1 MAKHITRQA
10 SRDMAFRLANG
21 SSKTARR
28 IRRTPKK
35 SQAQQVSAC
44 QPVASTWQTRGGWSS
59 GDLSSAR
66 GPEPFGSGVAGGLTE
81 LGHVA
86 AQHRIVYDLTM
97 VSPRPGRAIVEGLGQ
112 WTCVSRSEA

>member
-1 MAKHITRQA
+1 MFFHPAETTMAKHITRQA

-44 QPVASTWQTRGGWSS
+44 QPVASTWQTLGG
-59 GDLSSAR
+59 
-66 GPEPFGSGVAGGLTE
+66 
-81 LGHVA
+81 
-86 AQHRIVYDLTM
+86 
-97 VSPRPGRAIVEGLGQ
+97 GRLAI
-112 WTCVSRSEA
+112 